1 MSKKILFSPIGGND
15 PVSST
20 TERDGSMLHICRVYK
35 PDIVYLYLSKEMYE
49 RHEKDNR
56 YGYCIEQLGKLLNHH
71 FEVKYIFRKDLV
83 EVQEYD
89 FYYTEFEQI
98 IKEIRETMEQDD
110 ELLFN
115 IASGS
120 PAMKSCLLLFAALY
134 SNLKPIQVTTPAKR
148 INSSNGED
156 EDYDPEY
163 YWEINRDN
171 ETDFVN
177 RAKEIH
183 WPNLNVVLKKDI
195 ILKHIKV
202 YDYNAALLLAE
213 EIRDDVSDEFYDM
226 LQLAVARIQLDL
238 STVTS
243 ISKKY
248 NIDVLPVKSSDQSAI
263 FEYSLALQIK
273 LFKKEYGDF
282 VRAISPLIT
291 DLFEMILK
299 YQCKIDI
306 RKYCVKRKGVYFIS
320 RTELDKTN
328 EGKEIIAILDE
339 EFNYGGFRDCPIAAS
354 NLKPI
359 LLHYIDEPRIKKD
372 IEYMREVEE
381 NVRNMAAHEIV
392 SITEEKLQKILGN
405 NITFNQIFK
414 AIKSLVVYAG
424 IKITSDDWNSYD
436 DMNGV
441 LENMLR

>member
-1 MSKKILFSPIGGND
+1 MSKRILLSPIGGND
-15 PVSST
+15 PVSSS
-20 TERDGSMLHICRVYK
+20 TERDGSMLHICRIYK
-35 PDIVYLYLSKEMYE
+35 PDIVYLYFSKEMYE
-49 RHEKDNR
+49 RHKKDNR

-71 FEVKYIFRKDLV
+71 FEVKHIIREDLV

-89 FYYTEFEQI
+89 FYYTEFETI
-98 IKEIRETMEQDD
+98 IKDIRESMEQED

-120 PAMKSCLLLFAALY
+120 PAMKSSLLLFAALY
-134 SNLKPIQVTTPAKR
+134 RNIKPIQVTTPVKR
-148 INSSNGED
+148 INESNGKD

-171 ETDFVN
+171 EKDYPN
-177 RAKEIH
+177 RAKEIN

-195 ILKHIKV
+195 ILKHLKV

-213 EIRDDVSDEFYDM
+213 EIRDDISDEFYDM
-226 LQLAVARIQLDL
+226 LKLAVARIQLDL
-238 STVTS
+238 SIVTS
-243 ISKKY
+243 IAKKY
-248 NIDVLPVKSSDQSAI
+248 NADILPVKSSDQSAI

-299 YQCKIDI
+299 YQCKVDI
-306 RKYCVKRKGVYFIS
+306 RKYCVRRKGVYFIS
-320 RTELDKTN
+320 RTELDKTS
-328 EGKEIIAILDE
+328 EGKDIIKILDE
-339 EFNYGGFRDCPIAAS
+339 EFNFGGFRDCPIAAS

-359 LLHYIDEPRIKKD
+359 LLSYIDDMRIKKD
-372 IEYMREVEE
+372 IEYMRDVEE

-405 NITFNQIFK
+405 NTTFNQIFK

-424 IKITSDDWNSYD
+424 IKITNEDWNSYD
-436 DMNGV
+436 KMNEK
-441 LENMLR
+441 LECMLR